1 MRRTISALLAAALM
15 ALGTPALA
23 EEVQAPELIEP
34 VGVQLDT
41 AVVVRQDICELRYYD
56 AAVVPHTEEL
66 CFTVDGSIKSID
78 ALSGDW
84 VSKGDVLATL
94 DQEALEE
101 QAEDL
106 REDIAYRE
114 AELDFARRSD
124 QLAISAAQ
132 LELDKLRSRAAAG
145 EVTQEQVKLAETDLD
160 ILRLEQNQAREL
172 DEFTLS
178 SLRQKLTG
186 IEADLG
192 SNVITAPFDGRIVY
206 AKKLRKGAGVKA
218 YDAMFFIADD
228 TRLHIDSAYIS
239 ASALSAADALYARV
253 GGNDYEIAPREFNWR
268 EYVAIALS
276 GGELRT
282 EFDFASDIP
291 ETVESGMYAAV
302 FVKSGSVEDALVVPA
317 NALYSDSNGRYV
329 YRIEDGKRVRA
340 QVTTGRAT
348 TTLVQIT
355 DGLEEGDLVYVKE

>member
-101 QAEDL
+101 Q
-106 REDIAYRE
+106 
-114 AELDFARRSD
+114 
-124 QLAISAAQ
+124 
-132 LELDKLRSRAAAG
+132 
-145 EVTQEQVKLAETDLD
+145 
-160 ILRLEQNQAREL
+160 
-172 DEFTLS
+172 
-178 SLRQKLTG
+178 
-186 IEADLG
+186 
-192 SNVITAPFDGRIVY
+192 
-206 AKKLRKGAGVKA
+206 
-218 YDAMFFIADD
+218 ADD